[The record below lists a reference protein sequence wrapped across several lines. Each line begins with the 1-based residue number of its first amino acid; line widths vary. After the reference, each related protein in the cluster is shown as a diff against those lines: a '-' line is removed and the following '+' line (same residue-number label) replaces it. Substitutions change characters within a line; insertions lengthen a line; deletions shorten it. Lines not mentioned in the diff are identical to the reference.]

1 MLEIY
6 KSNQSVNFKC
16 SMLCLKSNSI
26 YFNKRRVGDLSS
38 LIYNSNLKQVRMAE
52 KHLQIVLCEGTK
64 IVQKHYQESIF
75 KYINKSKKDF
85 FIDNHLEEENWL
97 SKIV

>member
-1 MLEIY
+1 
-6 KSNQSVNFKC
+6 
-16 SMLCLKSNSI
+16 
-26 YFNKRRVGDLSS
+26 
-38 LIYNSNLKQVRMAE
+38 MAE